1 MRPLFSVT
9 KPLLGKR
16 EELMKRSIRNN
27 ERSVESDKKNS
38 STKIDSI
45 INLMTNT
52 NQDKQDKISQNGNS
66 MRNLLNAASHPGSR
80 HNSTERIPSSM
91 YGRTND

>member
-52 NQDKQDKISQNGNS
+52 NQDKQDKIS
-66 MRNLLNAASHPGSR
+66 
-80 HNSTERIPSSM
+80 
-91 YGRTND
+91 